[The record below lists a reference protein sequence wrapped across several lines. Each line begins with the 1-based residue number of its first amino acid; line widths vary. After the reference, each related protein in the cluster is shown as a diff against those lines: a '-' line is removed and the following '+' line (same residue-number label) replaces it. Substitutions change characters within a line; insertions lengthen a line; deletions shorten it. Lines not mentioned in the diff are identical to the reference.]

1 MHAWYGSNWQIVLQN
16 PENAVRLI
24 SRQKQQTR
32 ANRKPVWSQI
42 RYRPRPW
49 VRRSTMW
56 SLT

>member
-42 RYRPRPW
+42 RYRPRP
-49 VRRSTMW
+49 
-56 SLT
+56 